1 MRLSRLTKEPNECQ
15 RGSHC
20 PDQKTLD
27 QEWMREGEI
36 TGSLT
41 HTCYHPCHPPPP
53 NLLVPKSKY
62 QLLPI
67 WFWVLSLLTHHI
79 LKCCPQTKLLNWSPL
94 PSFPLM
100 QCGNGWVILFGM
112 RSSDWPVT
120 CQPPGGSSSSPYRN
134 TLGSSS
140 SSVMADAH
148 CASSPPDW

>member
-1 MRLSRLTKEPNECQ
+1 MSTRLPLSRSKDSRPGVNERGWDNRLPNP
-15 RGSHC
+15 HLL
-20 PDQKTLD
+20 P
-27 QEWMREGEI
+27 
-36 TGSLT
+36 
-41 HTCYHPCHPPPP
+41 PCHPPPP

-134 TLGSSS
+134 TLGSYSS
-140 SSVMADAH
+140 TIILQVPIAH
-148 CASSPPDW
+148 LLCQTDRRIVGCIL